1 MIQLKS
7 SKSLIYLVFI
17 FFGFHLANAQTN
29 REDLEKRRVELRNE
43 ITRIN
48 ELRISNQK
56 KQRSV
61 LGQVE
66 DLNQQI
72 KSTEDLI
79 KLTNQQANL
88 LTREINTNT
97 NKIGQLRKE
106 LEKLKEDYARMIEK
120 SYKSKSQQSRV
131 MFLLSSKNFLQAY
144 KRLQYMKQ
152 YTNYRKQQGEEIKAN
167 TLELQQLNSRLV
179 LQKEEKDKLIAEN
192 RKTRAQLEENRK
204 SQQTLMATIRKREGE
219 FATQIRK
226 KQSEIDEIDKAID
239 RMIRES
245 IAKANKE
252 SGSGSTS
259 RSTFEL
265 TPAAKALAADFN
277 NNKGKLPW
285 PVKSGVVTM
294 RFGQQPHPVVRSVMV
309 NNNGVRIDTDKG
321 GKARAVFNGT
331 VSEVQAVKGAN
342 QAVMVRHGDY
352 ITIYNNLEEVFV
364 KRGDTVTTEQEIGE
378 VATSRT
384 TGKTTLHFL
393 LYKNDQKM
401 DPAVWIYKM

>member
-1 MIQLKS
+1 MIRMKAS
-7 SKSLIYLVFI
+7 NVLIMLLLCIGGMQVSY
-17 FFGFHLANAQTN
+17 AQTD
-29 REDLEKRRVELRNE
+29 REELEKRRIQLRNE

-61 LGQVE
+61 LVQVE
-66 DLNQQI
+66 DLGQQI

-88 LTREINTNT
+88 LTREITTNT
-97 NKIGQLRKE
+97 NKIGALRKE
-106 LEKLKEDYARMIEK
+106 LEQLKEDYARMIEK

-131 MFLLSSKNFLQAY
+131 MFLLSSQNFLQAY
-144 KRLQYMKQ
+144 KRIQYMKQ

-167 TLELQQLNSRLV
+167 TIELQQLNSRLV
-179 LQKEEKDKLIAEN
+179 QQKEEKQKLIAEN
-192 RKTRAQLEENRK
+192 RKTRAQLEQNRK
-204 SQQTLMATIRKREGE
+204 SQQELVSTIKKREGE
-219 FATQIRK
+219 FASQLK
-226 KQSEIDEIDKAID
+226 SKQSEMDEIDRAID

-252 SGSGSTS
+252 SGSSS
-259 RSTFEL
+259 RSTYEL
-265 TPAAKALAADFN
+265 TPEAKALATDFN

-294 RFGQQPHPVVRSVMV
+294 KFGKQPHPVVSSVMV

-342 QAVMVRHGDY
+342 KAVMVRHGDF
-352 ITIYNNLEEVFV
+352 ITIYNNLENVFV
-364 KRGDTVTTEQEIGE
+364 KKGDAVSTEQEIGE
-378 VATSRT
+378 IATSKT

-401 DPAVWIYKM
+401 DPAGWIYRM

>member
-1 MIQLKS
+1 MIRPDLPKNLLFLFL
-7 SKSLIYLVFI
+7 LI
-17 FFGFHLANAQTN
+17 FGLNLTSAQTN
-29 REDLEKRRVELRNE
+29 REELEKRRIELRNE

-88 LTREINTNT
+88 LNREINTNT
-97 NKIGQLRKE
+97 KKIGQLRKE
-106 LEKLKEDYARMIEK
+106 LEKLKDDYARMIEK
-120 SYKSKSQQSRV
+120 SYKSKSQQSRI
-131 MFLLSSKNFLQAY
+131 MFLLSSQSFLQAY

-167 TLELQQLNSRLV
+167 TQELQELNARLV
-179 LQKEEKDKLIAEN
+179 QQKEEKDRLIAEN
-192 RKTRAQLEENRK
+192 RKTRADLEKNRK

-219 FATQIRK
+219 FASQIK
-226 KQSEIDEIDKAID
+226 SKQQEIDEIDRAID

-252 SGSGSTS
+252 SGSTS
-259 RSTFEL
+259 RSAYEL

-285 PVKSGVVTM
+285 PVESGVVTM
-294 RFGQQPHPVVRSVMV
+294 RFGQQPHPVVKSVMV

-342 QAVMVRHGDY
+342 QAVMVRHGDF
-352 ITIYNNLEEVFV
+352 ITIYNNLEKVYV
-364 KRGDTVTTEQEIGE
+364 KRGDKVVTEQEIGE
-378 VATSRT
+378 VATSRS

-393 LYKNDQKM
+393 IYKNDQKM
-401 DPAVWIYKM
+401 DPAAWIYRM

>member
-1 MIQLKS
+1 MIELKFS
-7 SKSLIYLVFI
+7 RSL
-17 FFGFHLANAQTN
+17 FFLLFLSLGFQIANAQTN
-29 REDLEKRRVELRNE
+29 REELEKRRIELRNE
-43 ITRIN
+43 ISRIN

-56 KQRSV
+56 KERSV

-88 LTREINTNT
+88 LTREISTNT
-97 NKIGQLRKE
+97 NKIGELRKE

-131 MFLLSSKNFLQAY
+131 MFLLSSRNFLQAY

-167 TLELQQLNSRLV
+167 TAELQKLNARLV
-179 LQKEEKDKLIAEN
+179 QQKEEKEKLIAEN
-192 RKTRAQLEENRK
+192 RKTRADLEKNRK

-219 FATQIRK
+219 FASQIRS
-226 KQSEIDEIDKAID
+226 KQNEIDEIDRAID
-239 RMIRES
+239 KMIRES

-252 SGSGSTS
+252 SGSTS
-259 RSTFEL
+259 RSTYEL

-285 PVKSGVVTM
+285 PVQSGVVTM
-294 RFGQQPHPVVRSVMV
+294 RFGKQPHPVVKSVMV

-364 KRGDTVTTEQEIGE
+364 KRGDKVTTEQEIGR

-401 DPAVWIYKM
+401 DPADWIYRM

>member
-1 MIQLKS
+1 MIRMKA
-7 SKSLIYLVFI
+7 SKLLIMLLLCIGGMQVSY
-17 FFGFHLANAQTN
+17 AQTD
-29 REDLEKRRVELRNE
+29 REELEKRRIQLRNE

-61 LGQVE
+61 LVQVE
-66 DLNQQI
+66 DLGQQI

-88 LTREINTNT
+88 LTREITTNT
-97 NKIGQLRKE
+97 NKIGALRKE
-106 LEKLKEDYARMIEK
+106 LEQLKEDYARMIEK

-131 MFLLSSKNFLQAY
+131 MFLLSSQNFLQAY
-144 KRLQYMKQ
+144 KRIQYMKQ

-167 TLELQQLNSRLV
+167 TIELQQLNSRLV
-179 LQKEEKDKLIAEN
+179 HQKEEKQKLIAEN
-192 RKTRAQLEENRK
+192 RKTRAQLEQNRK
-204 SQQTLMATIRKREGE
+204 SQQELVSTIKKREGE
-219 FATQIRK
+219 FASQLK
-226 KQSEIDEIDKAID
+226 SKQSEIDEIDRAID

-252 SGSGSTS
+252 SGSSS
-259 RSTFEL
+259 RSTYEL
-265 TPAAKALAADFN
+265 TPEAKALATDFN

-294 RFGQQPHPVVRSVMV
+294 KFGKQPHPVVSSVMV

-342 QAVMVRHGDY
+342 KAVMVRHGDF
-352 ITIYNNLEEVFV
+352 ITIYNNLENVFV
-364 KRGDTVTTEQEIGE
+364 KKGDAVSTEQEIGE
-378 VATSRT
+378 IATSKT

-401 DPAVWIYKM
+401 DPAGWIYRM

>member
-1 MIQLKS
+1 MIGINYSRPL
-7 SKSLIYLVFI
+7 LFLFVLFL
-17 FFGFHLANAQTN
+17 GFNVTNAQTN
-29 REDLEKRRVELRNE
+29 RDELEKRRIELRNE
-43 ITRIN
+43 ISRIN

-106 LEKLKEDYARMIEK
+106 LEQLKEDYARMIRR
-120 SYKSKSQQSRV
+120 SYKSKSQQSRI

-152 YTNYRKQQGEEIKAN
+152 YTEYRKQQGEEIKAN
-167 TLELQQLNSRLV
+167 TAQLQELNSRLV
-179 LQKEEKDKLIAEN
+179 QQKEEKEQLIAEN
-192 RKTRAQLEENRK
+192 RKTRAELEKNRR
-204 SQQTLMATIRKREGE
+204 SQQELMATIKKREGQ
-219 FATQIRK
+219 FAAQIRQ
-226 KQSEIDEIDKAID
+226 KQNEIDEIDRAIE

-245 IAKANKE
+245 IAKSNEE
-252 SGSGSTS
+252 SGSSS
-259 RSTFEL
+259 RDTYEL

-285 PVKSGVVTM
+285 PVRSGVVTM
-294 RFGQQPHPVVRSVMV
+294 KYGKQRHPVVRSVMV
-309 NNNGVRIDTDKG
+309 NNNGVRIDTDEG

-342 QAVMVRHGDY
+342 KAVMVRHGDY
-352 ITIYNNLEEVFV
+352 ITIYNNLETVYV
-364 KRGDTVTTEQEIGE
+364 KRGDVVVTEQEIGE
-378 VATSRT
+378 IATSRT

-393 LYKNDQKM
+393 LYKNNQKM
-401 DPAVWIYKM
+401 DPADWIYRM

>member
-1 MIQLKS
+1 MIELKF
-7 SKSLIYLVFI
+7 SKSLFFI
-17 FFGFHLANAQTN
+17 LFFFLGLNLSNAQTN
-29 REDLEKRRVELRNE
+29 REELEKRRIELRNE
-43 ITRIN
+43 ISRIN

-97 NKIGQLRKE
+97 NKISQLRKE

-167 TLELQQLNSRLV
+167 TIELQQLNARLV
-179 LQKEEKDKLIAEN
+179 QQKEEKDKLIAEN
-192 RKTRAQLEENRK
+192 RKTRAELEKNRK
-204 SQQTLMATIRKREGE
+204 SQQTLMATIRQKEGQ
-219 FATQIRK
+219 FASQIRQ
-226 KQSEIDEIDKAID
+226 KQNEIDEIDRAID
-239 RMIRES
+239 KMIRES

-252 SGSGSTS
+252 SGSSS
-259 RSTFEL
+259 RSTYEL

-285 PVKSGVVTM
+285 PVQSGVVTM
-294 RFGQQPHPVVRSVMV
+294 RFGKQPHPVVRSVMV

-352 ITIYNNLEEVFV
+352 ITIYNNLEEVYV
-364 KRGDTVTTEQEIGE
+364 KRGDKVTTAQEIGE

-393 LYKNDQKM
+393 LYRNDQKM
-401 DPAVWIYKM
+401 DPADWIYRM

>member
-1 MIQLKS
+1 MIGTVFS
-7 SKSLIYLVFI
+7 RSLICTVILFLSIQV
-17 FFGFHLANAQTN
+17 LEAQTN
-29 REDLEKRRVELRNE
+29 REELEKRRIELRNE

-88 LTREINTNT
+88 LTREITTNT
-97 NKIGQLRKE
+97 NKIGALRKE

-131 MFLLSSKNFLQAY
+131 MFLLSSQNFLQAY
-144 KRLQYMKQ
+144 KRIQYMKQ

-167 TLELQQLNSRLV
+167 TIELQKLNSQLIQ
-179 LQKEEKDKLIAEN
+179 QKEEKQKLIAEN
-192 RKTRAQLEENRK
+192 RKTRAQLEVNRK
-204 SQQTLMATIRKREGE
+204 SQQELMSTIRQKEGQ
-219 FATQIRK
+219 FASQLKK
-226 KQSEIDEIDKAID
+226 KQNEIDEIDRAID

-245 IAKANKE
+245 IAKSNKE
-252 SGSGSTS
+252 SGSTS
-259 RSTFEL
+259 RDAFEL

-294 RFGQQPHPVVRSVMV
+294 RFGKQPHPVVKSVMV

-342 QAVMVRHGDY
+342 KAVMVRHGDY
-352 ITIYNNLEEVFV
+352 ITIYNNLEKVFV
-364 KRGDTVTTEQEIGE
+364 KKGDNVTTEQELGE
-378 VATSRT
+378 VATSKT

-393 LYKNDQKM
+393 LYKNNQKM
-401 DPAVWIYKM
+401 DPAGWIYRM

>member
-1 MIQLKS
+1 MIGINYSRLTFF
-7 SKSLIYLVFI
+7 LLVLFLC
-17 FFGFHLANAQTN
+17 FHSVGAQTD
-29 REDLEKRRVELRNE
+29 REELEKRRIELRNE
-43 ITRIN
+43 ISRIN

-97 NKIGQLRKE
+97 NRIGQLRKE
-106 LEKLKEDYARMIEK
+106 LEKLKEDYAKMIRR
-120 SYKSKSQQSRV
+120 SYKSKSQQSRI
-131 MFLLSSKNFLQAY
+131 MFLLSSKSFLQAY

-152 YTNYRKQQGEEIKAN
+152 YTEYRKQQGEEIKAN
-167 TLELQQLNSRLV
+167 TAELQELNSRLV
-179 LQKEEKDKLIAEN
+179 KQKEEKEQLIAEN
-192 RKTRAQLEENRK
+192 RKTRAELEKNRK
-204 SQQTLMATIRKREGE
+204 SQQELMATIKKREGQ
-219 FATQIRK
+219 FAAQIRQ
-226 KQSEIDEIDKAID
+226 KQNEIDEIDRAIE

-245 IAKANKE
+245 IAKTNEE
-252 SGSGSTS
+252 SGSSS
-259 RSTFEL
+259 RDTYEL
-265 TPAAKALAADFN
+265 TPAAKALAVDFN

-285 PVKSGVVTM
+285 PVRSGVVTM
-294 RFGQQPHPVVRSVMV
+294 KFGKQPHPVVRSVMV
-309 NNNGVRIDTDKG
+309 NNNGVRIDTDEG

-342 QAVMVRHGDY
+342 KAVMVRHGDY
-352 ITIYNNLEEVFV
+352 ITIYNNLETVYV
-364 KRGDTVTTEQEIGE
+364 KRGDVVVTEQEIGE
-378 VATSRT
+378 IATSKT

-393 LYKNDQKM
+393 LYKNSQKM
-401 DPAVWIYKM
+401 DPADWIYRM

>member
-1 MIQLKS
+1 MIRMKAS
-7 SKSLIYLVFI
+7 NVLIMLLLCIGGMQVSY
-17 FFGFHLANAQTN
+17 AQTD
-29 REDLEKRRVELRNE
+29 REELEKRRIQLRNE

-61 LGQVE
+61 LVQVE
-66 DLNQQI
+66 DLGQQI

-88 LTREINTNT
+88 LTREITTNT
-97 NKIGQLRKE
+97 NKIGALRKE
-106 LEKLKEDYARMIEK
+106 LEQLKEDYARMIEK

-131 MFLLSSKNFLQAY
+131 MFLLSSQNFLQAY
-144 KRLQYMKQ
+144 KRIQYMKQ

-167 TLELQQLNSRLV
+167 TIELQQLNSRLV
-179 LQKEEKDKLIAEN
+179 QQKEEKQKLIAEN
-192 RKTRAQLEENRK
+192 RKTRAQLEQNRK
-204 SQQTLMATIRKREGE
+204 SQQELVSTIKKREGE
-219 FATQIRK
+219 FASQLK
-226 KQSEIDEIDKAID
+226 SKQSEIDEIDRAID

-252 SGSGSTS
+252 SGSSS
-259 RSTFEL
+259 RSTYEL
-265 TPAAKALAADFN
+265 TPEAKALATDFN

-294 RFGQQPHPVVRSVMV
+294 KFGKQPHPVVSSVMV

-342 QAVMVRHGDY
+342 KAVMVRHGDF
-352 ITIYNNLEEVFV
+352 ITIYNNLENVFV
-364 KRGDTVTTEQEIGE
+364 KKGDAVSTEQEIGE
-378 VATSRT
+378 IATSKT

-401 DPAVWIYKM
+401 DPAGWIYRM